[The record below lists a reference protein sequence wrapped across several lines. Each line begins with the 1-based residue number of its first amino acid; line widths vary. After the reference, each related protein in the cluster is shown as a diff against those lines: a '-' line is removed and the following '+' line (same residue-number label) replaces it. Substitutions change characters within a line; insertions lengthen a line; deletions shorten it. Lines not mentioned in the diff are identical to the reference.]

1 MDNQYKSNYNQ
12 NNGYNQNNNYQ
23 SYDEYK
29 QNKPE
34 KKSSVGSLLLGILLG
49 IIISVTLVVAGLTGL
64 VGTGFFHISA
74 DGIYVTGTSSDDS
87 DGIGSKVEAKLNAL
101 DSVLSNKFYFD
112 DVDDEKAANSIYK
125 AYLSS
130 YGDKYTVYYTPEE
143 YKSLVE
149 STSGTFYGIG
159 AVCQKSDEGG
169 IVIVEPYED
178 APAYKAGIRKG
189 DRVIK
194 VDGKDIMD
202 MDLSA
207 AVAIIKGD
215 SGTKVTLTVIRDGQT
230 MDISIKRDAVNI
242 KTVDYEMRE
251 DSIGYIVI
259 SQFDDV
265 TTEQFKSALTDLQ
278 NQGMKGLIIDVRSNP
293 GGVLSVVV
301 DIVDE
306 IVPKGLIVYTEDVD
320 GNRKEYNGKS
330 SNELSIPI
338 AVLVDGNSASAS
350 EIFAGALQ
358 DYGKAKIIGTQTFGK
373 GIVQTI
379 QPLTDGSAI
388 KYTIAKYYTPKGQD
402 IHGHGVTPD
411 IVVEYDGSVDSDN
424 QYDAAMDYVK
434 SQLK

>member
-1 MDNQYKSNYNQ
+1 MDNQYNSNYNQ

-207 AVAIIKGD
+207 AVALIKGD
-215 SGTKVTLTVIRDGQT
+215 KGTKVTLTIIRDGQT

-278 NQGMKGLIIDVRSNP
+278 NQGMKGLIMDVRSNP

-411 IVVEYDGSVDSDN
+411 IVVEYGGSVDSDN
-424 QYDAAMDYVK
+424 QYDAAMEYVK

>member
-1 MDNQYKSNYNQ
+1 MDNQYNSNYNQ

-207 AVAIIKGD
+207 AVALIKGD
-215 SGTKVTLTVIRDGQT
+215 KGTNVTLTVIRDGQT

>member
-1 MDNQYKSNYNQ
+1 MDNQYNNNYNQ
-12 NNGYNQNNNYQ
+12 NNGYNQNDNYQ
-23 SYDEYK
+23 SYEEYK
-29 QNKPE
+29 RNTPK

-64 VGTGFFHISA
+64 VGSGFFHIST
-74 DGIYVTGTSSDDS
+74 DGIYVTGTSSNDS

-101 DSVLSNKFYFD
+101 NSVLSDKFYFD
-112 DVDDEKAANSIYK
+112 NVDDETAANNIYK

-143 YKSLVE
+143 YKSLME

-169 IVIVEPYED
+169 IVIVEPYSN
-178 APAYKAGIRKG
+178 APAYKAGVRKG

-194 VDGKDIMD
+194 VDGKDIID

-207 AVAIIKGD
+207 AVALIKGD
-215 SGTKVTLTVIRDGQT
+215 KGTQVKLTVVRDGQT
-230 MDISIKRDAVNI
+230 MDFSITRDAVNI

-251 DSIGYIVI
+251 DSIGYIII

-265 TTEQFKSALTDLQ
+265 TTEQFKDALNDLQ
-278 NQGMKGLIIDVRSNP
+278 NQGMKGLVIDVRSNP

-301 DIVDE
+301 DIVDQ

-330 SNELSIPI
+330 NNELSIPI

-411 IVVEYDGSVDSDN
+411 IVVEYDSNADGDN

>member
-1 MDNQYKSNYNQ
+1 MDNQYNSNYNQ

-207 AVAIIKGD
+207 AVALIKGD
-215 SGTKVTLTVIRDGQT
+215 KGTNVTLTVIRDGQT

-434 SQLK
+434 LQLK